1 MTDSTLTTNPSGGAE
16 VRRGDTEPALHVELM
31 ERILAADNL
40 RRAWRQVKA
49 NRGAPVD
56 GVKQHGRVN
65 DIHPGRLDGD
75 ECRCLGG
82 HRGGS
87 FW

>member
-1 MTDSTLTTNPSGGAE
+1 MRLRIEIGRLEGRVRKAMLMMLLAVVSSSAVAE
-16 VRRGDTEPALHVELM
+16 WVVR
-31 ERILAADNL
+31 
-40 RRAWRQVKA
+40 
-49 NRGAPVD
+49 VD

-87 FW
+87 FL